1 MEDIQ
6 RSVRTCLTKYVDF
19 SGRAARPEYWWF
31 MLALLVVSIIL
42 NMVSSTLGMLFS
54 LATLLPSL
62 SAGARRMHDIG
73 KSGWLQLIWIIPLLG
88 WAIMIYWLAQ
98 PGTPGDNKYGPAP
111 ADPSTTATTMMPPG
125 QQ

>member
-6 RSVRTCLTKYVDF
+6 RSVRTCLTKYADF
-19 SGRAARPEYWWF
+19 NGRAARPEYWWF
-31 MLALLVVSIIL
+31 VLALVVVSIIL
-42 NMVSSTLGMLFS
+42 NMVSATLGMLFS

-73 KSGWLQLIWIIPLLG
+73 KSGWLQLVWIIPLIG

-98 PGTPGDNKYGPAP
+98 PGNPGDNKYGPAP
-111 ADPSTTATTMMPPG
+111 VDPSTTAPTVMPPG

>member
-6 RSVRTCLTKYVDF
+6 KSVRTCLTKYADF
-19 SGRAARPEYWWF
+19 NGRAARPEFWWF
-31 MLALLVVSIIL
+31 MLALFIVSIIVG
-42 NMVSSTLGMLFS
+42 MVSDKLALVFS
-54 LATLLPSL
+54 LATLVPSL
-62 SAGARRMHDIG
+62 SAGARRMHDTD
-73 KSGWLQLIWIIPLLG
+73 KSGWLQLVWIIPLLG

-111 ADPSTTATTMMPPG
+111 ADASTTATTVMPPG

>member
-6 RSVRTCLTKYVDF
+6 RSVRTCLTKYADF
-19 SGRAARPEYWWF
+19 NGRAARPEYWWF
-31 MLALLVVSIIL
+31 MLVLLVVSIIL

-73 KSGWLQLIWIIPLLG
+73 KSGWLQLVWIIPLLG

-98 PGTPGDNKYGPAP
+98 RGEAGDNKYGAVP
-111 ADPSTTATTMMPPG
+111 ADVSTTATTVMPPG

>member
-1 MEDIQ
+1 VEDIQ
-6 RSVRTCLTKYVDF
+6 RSVRTCLTKYADF
-19 SGRAARPEYWWF
+19 NGRAARPEYWWF

-54 LATLLPSL
+54 LATLVPSL

-88 WAIMIYWLAQ
+88 WAVMIYWLAQ
-98 PGTPGDNKYGPAP
+98 AGNAGDNKYGPAP
-111 ADPSTTATTMMPPG
+111 ADTSTTATTMMPPG